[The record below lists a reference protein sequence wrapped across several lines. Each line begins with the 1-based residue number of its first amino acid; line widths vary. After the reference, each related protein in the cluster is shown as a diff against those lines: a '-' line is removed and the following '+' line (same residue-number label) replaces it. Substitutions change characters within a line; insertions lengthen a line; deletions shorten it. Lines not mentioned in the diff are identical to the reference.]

1 MKVLLTNLATAAML
15 MAMNLGGCSAAPL
28 ILGVGATMDSIARRS
43 NLEESMRTEQS
54 ERGIDIPVDTGLRDR
69 CARWA
74 LGRFTLETYPMSK
87 MKVAISDLAINHRAS
102 NADSDFAY
110 TQVVRTCTQPDPGM
124 DYTKINLSCS
134 DDPECPQKLRFATEY
149 EQVLKI
155 ESEQEA
161 RDKLNLLL
169 SR

>member
-1 MKVLLTNLATAAML
+1 MKVLLKSLATVAIL

-28 ILGVGATMDSIARRS
+28 ILGVGATADSIARRS

-54 ERGIDIPVDTGLRDR
+54 ERGIPLDTRLRDR

-87 MKVAISDLAINHRAS
+87 VRVAISDLAINHRAS